1 METGKAVAAL
11 SALAQE
17 ARLEVFR
24 ALVQAGPE
32 GMPAGAIARA
42 QGIPA
47 ATLSFHLKELKNAAI
62 VTCRRE
68 GRSLIYSPNF
78 DSIRD
83 LLGFLS
89 ENCCQGAGRASSS
102 NAHGTGGRRKESCV
116 SNSH

>member
-1 METGKAVAAL
+1 METTQAVTAL

-32 GMPAGAIARA
+32 GMPAGAIAKA
-42 QGIPA
+42 LGIPA

-62 VTCRRE
+62 VKCRRE

-78 DSIRD
+78 DSMND
-83 LLGFLS
+83 LLGFLT
-89 ENCCQGAGRASSS
+89 ENCCQGAGCGSAARPTRAAS
-102 NAHGTGGRRKESCV
+102 
-116 SNSH
+116 